1 MWYYWKNHKNDIDK
15 IKECINEKSFTNLVC
30 FLIKEERKEKD
41 NEQYFTK
48 KYLDIAKQYIVDIY
62 YNLKCAVIPEAFKM
76 YGW

>member
-15 IKECINEKSFTNLVC
+15 IKEYISEKSFTNLVC
-30 FLIKEERKEKD
+30 FLIKEERKD

-62 YNLKCAVIPEAFKM
+62 YDLKCAVIPEAFKM